1 MKKLIIFSL
10 LSLNYIHLSKYSYAQ
25 GNLQFNQVK
34 LIGSTPETV
43 PTGKVWKIE
52 SAVLS
57 LQNGIRVPPRF
68 IVGNDTIVLG
78 YDSYTTTELEN
89 VVSVKLEWKGNNFL
103 GGSSTCSGTACTTN
117 LPCNGSSSVSL
128 NVGGV
133 SQGSTILNDN
143 ISFSNVPSANS
154 GTYINLG
161 TMTLPSQG
169 NNVVNNWTL
178 FFTPI
183 GVQPCLP
190 TYTSTTWGYNYT
202 FRVTF
207 LMSNGNAISYVVTKS
222 AGNCGGA
229 PQQSIVNPTIATE
242 TRSRAFV
249 TTQFP
254 IWVPQNTILKT
265 LSNVSRLSVI
275 EFNVVP

>member
-1 MKKLIIFSL
+1 MKKRVLFAILCLCSL
-10 LSLNYIHLSKYSYAQ
+10 LLAPCSNAQ

-43 PTGKVWKIE
+43 PENKVWKIE

-89 VVSVKLEWKGNNFL
+89 VVSVKLEWKGNNFF
-103 GGSSTCSGTACTTN
+103 GGTSTCSGTSCTTN
-117 LPCNGSSSVSL
+117 LPGNGASGVSI

-133 SQGSTILNDN
+133 SQGSNILNDN
-143 ISFSNVPSANS
+143 GSFSNVPPGNS
-154 GTYINLG
+154 TNYVNLG
-161 TMTLPSQG
+161 TVILPSQG
-169 NNVVNNWTL
+169 NNVVSNWTL
-178 FFTPI
+178 FFNPI
-183 GVQPCLP
+183 TVQPCLP
-190 TYTSTTWGYNYT
+190 TWTNSTWGYNYT

-207 LMSNGNAISYVVTKS
+207 LLANGNAISYVVTK
-222 AGNCGGA
+222 AGGNCGGA

-242 TRSRAFV
+242 TRSRPFV

-254 IWVPQNTILKT
+254 IWVPQNTIVKT
-265 LSNVSRLSVI
+265 LSNIARLSVI